1 MGTQTQQ
8 VNLNLSR
15 GNGKPKIVKAVYV
28 EGNQYEKLQKLA
40 VRENRDVGNLIIFLL
55 HEDCRSRN
63 ICIDSNDENASITLA
78 YGQYVRESEPDV
90 DAEPKKKNKS
100 FTGYTRRLIREYL
113 LKNKKKLQE
122 NC

>member
-15 GNGKPKIVKAVYV
+15 GNGKSKIVKSVYV

-40 VRENRDVGNLIIFLL
+40 VREKRDVGNLIIFLL

-63 ICIDSNDENASITLA
+63 ICVDPGDENASISLA
-78 YGQYVRESEPDV
+78 YGQYVKEPEPNTESES
-90 DAEPKKKNKS
+90 KNKNKS
-100 FTGYTRRLIREYL
+100 FTGYTCRLIREYL
-113 LKNKKKLQE
+113 RKNKNKLQE